1 MLTKVDL
8 CRQALTH
15 VCSFALLLA
24 GFSYT
29 ASGAVSG
36 SITTTNTPV
45 SGCVQVNGNI
55 YQNKTDVFLSSGSTG
70 AGMTNGSYYVQVTAP
85 GGTLLGTS
93 VNTANPTPFMVVNGH
108 AAQCYQL
115 WSLVFKASNS
125 GLQGY
130 DTTGNA
136 GSEYKVTVSL
146 GDPSFSSNTKSDN
159 FKVKISC
166 DASVESCTPDPP
178 PPPPT
183 VSGYKYYDKDGSGTV
198 SAGDIPLPGWA
209 INGSNGLGS
218 ACTNSGGSYGFVLLP
233 YSGPFTLSEAMP
245 AETNW
250 VATGVEGS
258 QTVGPVGQTG
268 DVTGPTFLNACTGA
282 GGGLSLGFWSNQ
294 NGEKILTGTSTG
306 SALLGGNT
314 SLLTPLHLKD
324 ASGNDYDP
332 APSYSSFKSWLLG
345 GTATNMA
352 YMLSVQL
359 ATMELAVYNSKVSG
373 ASMVYAPALAT
384 YGLTTPGG
392 FISITAL
399 MGAADTELGLHGL
412 TPAGDPNRVYQETL
426 KNVLDAANNN
436 RNFLQAGPCAYTF
449 PSCSH

>member
-1 MLTKVDL
+1 MLKTNNLCTRKV
-8 CRQALTH
+8 RH

-29 ASGAVSG
+29 ATAGVSG
-36 SITTTNTPV
+36 SITTTSTPG

-55 YQNKTDVFLSSGSTG
+55 YQNKTDVFLSSGSNG
-70 AGMTNGSYYVQVTAP
+70 AGMTNGSYYVQVTEP

-93 VNTANPTPFMVVNGH
+93 VNSANPTPFVVVNGH

-115 WSLVFKASNS
+115 WSLVFKGSNS
-125 GLQGY
+125 AVQGY
-130 DTTGNA
+130 DTTANA
-136 GSEYKVTVSL
+136 GFEYKVTVSL
-146 GDPSFSSNTKSDN
+146 GDPSFGSNTKSDN

-166 DASVESCTPDPP
+166 DVSVETCTQDPP

-183 VSGYKYYDKDGSGTV
+183 IVGYKYYDKDGSGTV
-198 SAGDIPLPGWA
+198 SAGDIPLPGWS
-209 INGSNGLGS
+209 INASNGLGS
-218 ACTNSGGSYGFVLLP
+218 TCTNSGGSYGLVVPP
-233 YSGPFTLSEAMP
+233 YSGPYTLSESVP

-250 VATGVEGS
+250 VATGVQGS

-294 NGEKILTGTSTG
+294 NGQKILTGSNTG
-306 SALLGGNT
+306 TTLLAANV
-314 SLLTPLHLKD
+314 SLLIALHLRD

-332 APSYSSFKSWLLG
+332 APSYGTFRSWLLG

-352 YMLSVQL
+352 NMLSVQL
-359 ATMELAVYNSKVSG
+359 ATMELAVSNSKVSG
-373 ASMVYAPALAT
+373 SSMVYAPGLVT

-392 FISITAL
+392 FISITHL
-399 MGAADTELGLHGL
+399 MAAADTELGLHGL
-412 TPAGDPNRVYQETL
+412 TPAGDPSRAYQEAL
-426 KNVLDAANNN
+426 KNVLDQANNN
-436 RNFLQAGPCAYTF
+436 LNFLQQGPCAYTF
-449 PSCSH
+449 SNCTH